1 MIKLMVEDTLNDGIV
16 ESVLDVLEEFVDGI
30 EDNLAVSVGSKVKGY
45 DADWCADVESS
56 DLKKAREA
64 YIQALV
70 ADLFDKFEV

>member
-45 DADWCADVESS
+45 DADWCADAESS

-64 YIQALV
+64 YIQALA